1 MALEG
6 ARPKMHENEEGF
18 YFLACNLYDTSL
30 QLYHSDQNR
39 SEIDVKFERT
49 IEPDVLKILDFKVL
63 DDKNLG
69 ISD

>member
-1 MALEG
+1 M
-6 ARPKMHENEEGF
+6 
-18 YFLACNLYDTSL
+18 
-30 QLYHSDQNR
+30 YHSDENR
-39 SEIDVKFERT
+39 AEIDVKFEHM